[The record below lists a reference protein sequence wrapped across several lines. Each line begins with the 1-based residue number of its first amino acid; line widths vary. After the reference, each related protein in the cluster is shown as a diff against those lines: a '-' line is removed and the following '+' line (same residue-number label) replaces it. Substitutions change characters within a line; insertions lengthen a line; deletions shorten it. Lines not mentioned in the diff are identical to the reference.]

1 LKIPPKKEKN
11 QNKISMDKAM
21 RPSVIHMPLL
31 DSPGPESMYRLNPSL
46 IDPGGLLTA
55 IHI

>member
-11 QNKISMDKAM
+11 QNEISMDKAM

-31 DSPGPESMYRLNPSL
+31 DSPGPGSMYRLNPSL
-46 IDPGGLLTA
+46 IDPDGMISVL
-55 IHI
+55 H